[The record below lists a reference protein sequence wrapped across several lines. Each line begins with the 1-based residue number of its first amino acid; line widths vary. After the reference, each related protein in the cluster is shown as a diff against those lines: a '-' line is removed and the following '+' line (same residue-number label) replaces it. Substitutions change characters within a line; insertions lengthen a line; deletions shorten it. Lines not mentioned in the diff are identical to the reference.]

1 MHQFVVYLLLTVA
14 VSGNNAGQHFGGKL
28 SSLHHGVRGD
38 VYAVD
43 ERTLVLKNFAYDGTG
58 PDAFIWVG
66 RTGTPKRTDEATTMI
81 LAEVTAHAYVFIHIS
96 TVNCVRNVEM
106 V

>member
-43 ERTLVLKNFAYDGTG
+43 ERTLVLKNFA
-58 PDAFIWVG
+58 
-66 RTGTPKRTDEATTMI
+66 
-81 LAEVTAHAYVFIHIS
+81 
-96 TVNCVRNVEM
+96 
-106 V
+106 